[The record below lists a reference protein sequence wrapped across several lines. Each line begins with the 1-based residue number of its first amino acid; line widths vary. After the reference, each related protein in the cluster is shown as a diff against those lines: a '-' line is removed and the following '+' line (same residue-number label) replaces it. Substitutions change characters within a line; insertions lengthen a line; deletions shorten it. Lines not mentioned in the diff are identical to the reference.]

1 MKVKVINGS
10 DGLKS
15 DEFLGIRG
23 GIDAGMNETPECI
36 CDCWIGNRNEAPE
49 KPKPEDPSKP
59 KPTEPIKRH

>member
-15 DEFLGIRG
+15 DDLLDIRG
-23 GIDAGMNETPECI
+23 GIQDGVNEESECV

-49 KPKPEDPSKP
+49 KPKPSDPSKP
-59 KPTEPIKRH
+59 GPTEPIKSH